1 MTPLKR
7 LEVLAK
13 LLLATLASGLF
24 YRPRFWRRP
33 DRALA
38 RRGKVLLVRID
49 ARVGEALLTTPLL
62 SALRALPH
70 PPEVHVLVHQKVA
83 RVLEGHP
90 LIDRLIAFDRTALFL
105 GPWAMGIRPLRR
117 ERYDV
122 VVDCGN
128 WEVPSVTSAIV
139 SRLVGPRAA
148 VLGPALPPVGWL
160 RTHPVSPLRDTRSE
174 VAQRLHLLSPLA
186 APAHPPDLS
195 FRKPEPSVA
204 VQKLISG
211 LGTGTFAVVNP
222 GGRLGWRRVPLEA
235 FGAAARALLEAGV
248 RPVVTY
254 GPGEEE
260 LAYRVNELAPG
271 SLLPPPTTLDDLA
284 ALMQAARL
292 TVCNNTG
299 PMHLSVAVGTPTLGL
314 FLRMEVERWGHPR
327 APHRML
333 DLTPILDQDRDLVAE
348 VELATDAFVR
358 TLPGERFS
366 A

>member
-1 MTPLKR
+1 MSPLKR
-7 LEVLAK
+7 LEVFAK
-13 LLLATLASGLF
+13 LLLATLAAALL
-24 YRPRFWRRP
+24 YRPRFWQRA
-33 DRALA
+33 DRALG
-38 RRGKVLLVRID
+38 RRRKVLLVRID

-62 SALRALPH
+62 AALRALPH

-83 RVLEGHP
+83 RVLRDHP
-90 LIDRLIAFDRTALFL
+90 LIDRLSAFDRRALFL
-105 GPWAMGIRPLRR
+105 GPWAPGIRALRR

-128 WEVPSVTSAIV
+128 WEAPSVTSALV
-139 SRLVGPRAA
+139 SRLIGTRAA

-160 RTHPVSPLRDTRSE
+160 RTHPVRPLPDTRSE
-174 VAQRLHLLSPLA
+174 AAQRLHLLSPLTPPATDA
-186 APAHPPDLS
+186 ALS
-195 FRKPEPSVA
+195 FRKPAPSVA

-211 LGTGTFAVVNP
+211 MGTGTFAVVNP

-235 FGAAARALLEAGV
+235 FGAAARALVEAGI
-248 RPVVTY
+248 RPVITY

-284 ALMQAARL
+284 GLMQAARL

-327 APHRML
+327 APHRMF
-333 DLTPILDQDRDLVAE
+333 DLTPILDQDRDLLAE
-348 VELATDAFVR
+348 VELATEAFIR
-358 TLPGERFS
+358 TLPAERFS

>member
-1 MTPLKR
+1 MKPLKR
-7 LEVLAK
+7 LEVFAK
-13 LLLATLASGLF
+13 LLLASIAAALLF
-24 YRPRFWRRP
+24 RPRFWRRP

-38 RRGKVLLVRID
+38 RRRKILLVRID

-62 SALRALPH
+62 STLRAMPH
-70 PPEVHVLVHQKVA
+70 PPEVHVLAHQKVA
-83 RVLEGHP
+83 RVLSGHP
-90 LIDRLIAFDRTALFL
+90 HIDRLIAFDRRALFL
-105 GPWAMGIRPLRR
+105 GAWAPGIRALRR
-117 ERYDV
+117 NAYDV

-128 WEVPSVTSAIV
+128 WEAPSVTSALV
-139 SRLVGPRAA
+139 SRLAGPRAA

-160 RTHPVSPLRDTRSE
+160 RTHRIAPLEDVRSE
-174 VAQRLHLLSPLA
+174 VSQRLNLLSPLA
-186 APAHPPDLS
+186 PPRWVEALS
-195 FRKPEPSVA
+195 FRKPDPSVA
-204 VQKLISG
+204 VRQLIST
-211 LGTGTFAVVNP
+211 LGTGAFAVVNP

-235 FGAAARALLEAGV
+235 FGAAARALLEAKI
-248 RPVVTY
+248 RPVITY

-271 SLLPPPTTLDDLA
+271 SQLPPPTTLDDLA

-314 FLRMEVERWGHPR
+314 FLRMEVARWGHPR

-333 DLTPILDQDRDLVAE
+333 DLTPILDEDRDLVAE
-348 VELATDAFVR
+348 LELATAAFVD
-358 TLPGERFS
+358 TLPVERFS